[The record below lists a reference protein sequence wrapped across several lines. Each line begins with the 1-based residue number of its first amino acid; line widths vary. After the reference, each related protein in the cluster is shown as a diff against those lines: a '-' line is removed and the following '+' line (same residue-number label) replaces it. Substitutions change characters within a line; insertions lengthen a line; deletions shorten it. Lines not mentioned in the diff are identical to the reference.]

1 MVNDFFFDYYRF
13 GKGDLRNKKSIMV
26 DLDSL
31 NVAVSEND
39 STLRYQVDPEFVY
52 KYVEILEQSNS
63 QLGIWW
69 TALGVFIASLG
80 VLFTIGA
87 IVAGWFIYRQGK
99 DFRKNQDEVLN
110 EYNRRFEEVVYSYEQ
125 TMEPYIKRLKSD
137 LDYIEV
143 QKEKIET
150 ESNPK
155 VETIMELNLKIK
167 DLQNEV
173 QSLSQRGNRLKGQ
186 PGIGQPGIGQPGISQ
201 SGTGQP
207 GKS

>member
-1 MVNDFFFDYYRF
+1 
-13 GKGDLRNKKSIMV
+13 MV